1 MRFRRFHWS
10 AAPADATPVQRRNY
24 LNVQI
29 DAVGIGLASA
39 AAPFLPVFLTRMGA
53 TNNEVGL
60 LTAMPAFTGLLFAL
74 LVGRFLQGRRRIVP
88 WFSAARL
95 LVVSSYALTGI
106 VPFLVPP
113 DYAVRAV
120 LLIWALASIPQ
131 VVVNVAFSVVMN
143 AVAGPQHRYDLMSR
157 RWSILGLTT
166 AIAVAVVGQ
175 ILDWL
180 SFPVNYQLMFMGLSV
195 GGLISFYFSSHI
207 TLPDNEPP
215 PRVEGLSAAQRFRGF
230 VGLIRGEP
238 AFLSFTFKRFVF
250 LSGTALALPLFP
262 LYYVRELNASDAWI
276 GIINTAQVAVMLVGY
291 VLWVR
296 QGRRRGSRFVLM
308 ATTLGLALHPALTA
322 VTHSVELI
330 ALYAGFAGIF
340 QAGLDL
346 VLFDELMRTVPP
358 KYSATFVALAQSMQN
373 LSSVLAPIVGTVLS
387 TYIGLSG
394 ALIASALLRLAGFAL
409 FAWSSR
415 LRRATRHVRAELRS
429 IEAAT
434 ETADASPRPSPVS
447 RPPSPEA

>member
-10 AAPADATPVQRRNY
+10 AAPDDVTPVQRLNFV
-24 LNVQI
+24 NVQV

-39 AAPFLPVFLTRMGA
+39 AAPFLPVFLTRLGA
-53 TNNEVGL
+53 SDTDVGL
-60 LTAMPAFTGLLFAL
+60 LTAMPAFTGLFFAI
-74 LVGRFLQGRRRIVP
+74 LVGRFLQRRRKIVP
-88 WFSAARL
+88 WFSAARF

-113 DYAVRAV
+113 AYAVRAV

-143 AVAGPQHRYDLMSR
+143 AVAGPRHRYDLMSR

-166 AIAVAVVGQ
+166 ALTVALVGQ
-175 ILDWL
+175 ILDRID
-180 SFPVNYQLMFMGLSV
+180 FPVNYQAMFMGLSI

-215 PRVEGLSAAQRFRGF
+215 APDGGQSMVERLKGYAAL
-230 VGLIRGEP
+230 VRGEP
-238 AFLSFTFKRFVF
+238 AFVSFTAKRFVF

-276 GIINTAQVAVMLVGY
+276 GVINTVQAAIMLVGY

-296 QGRRRGSRFVLM
+296 QTKRRGSRFVLL
-308 ATTLGLALHPALTA
+308 ATTFGLALVPALTA
-322 VTHSVELI
+322 VTHSVELV
-330 ALYAGFAGIF
+330 ALYAGLSGIF

-358 KYSATFVALAQSMQN
+358 RYSATFVSLAQSLQN
-373 LSSVLAPIVGTVLS
+373 LSSVLAPIAGTLVS

-394 ALIASALLRLAGFAL
+394 ALMMSALVRLLGFAL
-409 FAWSSR
+409 FAWSAQVQR
-415 LRRATRHVRAELRS
+415 VTRDVRAQLQS
-429 IEAAT
+429 GG
-434 ETADASPRPSPVS
+434 VGK
-447 RPPSPEA
+447 